1 MRVIPVA
8 CSFCGKKNHN
18 VRTCKKLVQ
27 HTKLQEEMTPWLT
40 EVAKELITKTGFH
53 RGVFCQIEKR
63 IEEKPINGIIID
75 IAWKNFCANSIFEFN
90 WKRYNSWFFP
100 YTFYCV
106 KVLDQKTLETSFF
119 HMTQVNQVRE
129 YLNERFAEVNHE
141 ESLIKLNYTTGARAK
156 LYTDTINIYQMDNQ
170 KAAQEEIERLS
181 DINKIVLSGEYP
193 SNLHHSYNRSY
204 TKFYTHVHQYLKDHF
219 KKTS

>member
-1 MRVIPVA
+1 MDDPGFRSHVNLEAETSDPFSQIGILGVE
-8 CSFCGKKNHN
+8 KKSLIESSHFS
-18 VRTCKKLVQ
+18 
-27 HTKLQEEMTPWLT
+27 EEG
-40 EVAKELITKTGFH
+40 A
-53 RGVFCQIEKR
+53 
-63 IEEKPINGIIID
+63 
-75 IAWKNFCANSIFEFN
+75 
-90 WKRYNSWFFP
+90 
-100 YTFYCV
+100 
-106 KVLDQKTLETSFF
+106 LDQKTLETSFF